1 MGRDLHDVLGVSR
14 GASEDEIKRAY
25 RQKAK
30 QYHPDVN
37 SNPNAEARFKE
48 VKEAYEK
55 LLAAAKRTSDHAG
68 PTWKLRDVPVDNY
81 ENLPKLWQP
90 EGYVYVIKDLKSG
103 NYKIGYASDLQHRIR
118 KLQETAS
125 GELKYVHIVR
135 SNDARATEQYLHA
148 KYNSVRIR
156 PDWEWFRLNKTQL
169 REIRDLGA
177 PPKRGEDIER
187 KISVNLLEVYKGV
200 SRRINVNRR
209 VVSVKI
215 PRGAA
220 NRTRLKQAGKGYPGS
235 NGGAPGDLYV
245 VVHIVPHKQFTREG
259 DNLHIEVDVK
269 DDIARLGGE
278 VKVPTMTGTVN
289 MIVPPETQPGQKFRI
304 AGKGMP
310 ICYRD
315 NAFGDLYVKVKLI
328 QQKPVSS
335 KPSSAKKYQAQPQP
349 RQASPKLWNLQ
360 AVPCGT
366 YEDLPKL
373 QRPEGYV
380 YVIKCKEDKKYL
392 IGSTI
397 HPKQRI
403 KDIQRYKA
411 GKLEYV
417 HIVRSNDAE
426 ATKQYLYAQYNHV
439 RVRSEFRLNKA
450 QLREIRGLGTPPA
463 RDGGI
468 EQEDDTGL
476 PDTHKDAG
484 RTARTKPTR
493 QESKESHTPV
503 QQSQP
508 QYAKSAS
515 ADRSPNSKHDTAPS
529 GSSQSSSPPAQDG
542 GIEQEDAGR
551 TTRAKP
557 PQQESKES
565 HTPAQQSQPQYAKS
579 ASADRSPNSKHDTA
593 PSGSSQSSSPPAQ
606 DGGIE
611 QEDTRQTARTKPT
624 RQEAKESH
632 TQPRYAKSAP
642 ANRSPRSK
650 HDAPPPG
657 SSQSS
662 PASPAGDSTAI
673 DASQADEEKSP
684 VWEKVIMLALIGF
697 FALSLAVIVPNSE
710 NNILPYSLVN
720 QASPTRSRD
729 SSAGLDNTI
738 PTSTPRPTL
747 TKAVY
752 YVTTRSGSSAR
763 VRACPRMNCGVIST
777 LEPGAEIQSSAWVDG
792 ERVGGVSQW
801 LKFNR
806 KGRTAYIHSSVL
818 SSTRPASSRPTLTP
832 TATRTATSTLTLTPR
847 PTSTPRPTLTKAVYY
862 VTTRTVLSSTPR
874 PTSTPRPILSST
886 PRPTSTP
893 RSTLSSTPRPTATL
907 TQTPTATSTLTL
919 TPRPT
924 STPRPTLSPTP
935 RPTATLTQTPTAT
948 STLTLTPR
956 PTSTPRPTLSATPR
970 STATL
975 TQTPTATRA
984 PTSTKTY
991 TPTTASTLT
1000 STPYP
1005 TATKAVYYVTTRNN
1019 AGARV
1024 RSCPET
1030 ACGIIGGLNPGAEI
1044 QALEWVEGEEV
1055 NGSSEWVQFEHN
1067 DTVAYVHGSLVS
1079 SNRPNP

>member
-1 MGRDLHDVLGVSR
+1 MSRDLHDVLGVSR

-37 SNPNAEARFKE
+37 PNNPNAEARFKE
-48 VKEAYEK
+48 IKEAYEK
-55 LLAAAKRTSDHAG
+55 LLAAAKRAPDHAR
-68 PTWKLRDVPVDNY
+68 PTWELRNVPVDNY
-81 ENLPKLWQP
+81 ENLPQLWQP
-90 EGYVYVIKDLKSG
+90 EGYVYVIKDLDSG
-103 NYKIGYASDLQHRIR
+103 NYKIGYTSHLQHRIR

-125 GELKYVHIVR
+125 GELKYVHIMR

-169 REIRDLGA
+169 QEIRALGI
-177 PPKRGEDIER
+177 PPKRGKDIER

-209 VVSVKI
+209 VISVKI

-220 NRTRLKQAGKGYPGS
+220 NRTRLKEPGKGYPGS

-245 VVHIVPHKQFTREG
+245 VVHIVPNKQFTREG
-259 DNLHIEVDVK
+259 DNLQIEVDVK

-278 VKVPTMTGTVN
+278 VEVPTMTDPVN
-289 MIVPPETQPGQKFRI
+289 MTVPPDTQPGQRFRI

-310 ICYRD
+310 IPYRD
-315 NAFGDLYVKVKLI
+315 NAFGDLHVKVKLI
-328 QQKPVSS
+328 KQKPVSS
-335 KPSSAKKYQAQPQP
+335 KPSSAKKYQAQPQQ
-349 RQASPKLWNLQ
+349 RQAPSKLWNLQ
-360 AVPCGT
+360 AVPCGK
-366 YEDLPKL
+366 YENLPKL
-373 QRPEGYV
+373 RRPEGYV
-380 YVIKCKEDKKYL
+380 YVIKCKIDKKYL
-392 IGSTI
+392 IGSTN

-403 KDIQRYKA
+403 KDIQRNEA

-426 ATKQYLYAQYNHV
+426 ATKRYLYAQYNHV
-439 RVRSEFRLNKA
+439 RIRSEFRLNRA
-450 QLREIRGLGTPPA
+450 QLREIRDLGASPA
-463 RDGGI
+463 RDSI
-468 EQEDDTGL
+468 KQEDNTGSRD
-476 PDTHKDAG
+476 PHKDAG
-484 RTARTKPTR
+484 RTAQAKPPQ
-493 QESKESHTPV
+493 QESKDSHT
-503 QQSQP
+503 QSR
-508 QYAKSAS
+508 YTKSAS
-515 ADRSPNSKHDTAPS
+515 ADRSPRSKHDAPPPD
-529 GSSQSSSPPAQDG
+529 SSQSSSPPARDG
-542 GIEQEDAGR
+542 DIKQEDNTDSRDSHKDAGR
-551 TTRAKP
+551 TAQAKP

-565 HTPAQQSQPQYAKS
+565 HTQSRYAKS
-579 ASADRSPNSKHDTA
+579 ASAD
-593 PSGSSQSSSPPAQ
+593 
-606 DGGIE
+606 
-611 QEDTRQTARTKPT
+611 
-624 RQEAKESH
+624 
-632 TQPRYAKSAP
+632 
-642 ANRSPRSK
+642 RSPRSK
-650 HDAPPPG
+650 HDAPPPD

-662 PASPAGDSTAI
+662 SASPAGDSTAI

-720 QASPTRSRD
+720 QASPTRSSD
-729 SSAGLDNTI
+729 SSAGLGNTI

-777 LEPGAEIQSSAWVDG
+777 LEPGAEIQSSEWVDG
-792 ERVGGVSQW
+792 ERVDGASRW

-818 SSTRPASSRPTLTP
+818 SSTHPLSSPLSSRPTLTP
-832 TATRTATSTLTLTPR
+832 TATRTATSTLTLTLQ
-847 PTSTPRPTLTKAVYY
+847 PTSTPLPTLTKAVYY
-862 VTTRTVLSSTPR
+862 VTTRT
-874 PTSTPRPILSST
+874 I
-886 PRPTSTP
+886 
-893 RSTLSSTPRPTATL
+893 LSSTPRPTATL
-907 TQTPTATSTLTL
+907 TQTPTATSI
-919 TPRPT
+919 PT
-924 STPRPTLSPTP
+924 STPRPTATLTQTLTATSIPTLTPRPTATLTQTPTTTSIPTLTP

-948 STLTLTPR
+948 LI
-956 PTSTPRPTLSATPR
+956 PTSTPRPTATLTQTPTTTSIPTLTPR
-970 STATL
+970 PTATL
-975 TQTPTATRA
+975 TQTPTATLI
-984 PTSTKTY
+984 PTSTPRPTATLTQ
-991 TPTTASTLT
+991 TPTTTLIPT

-1024 RSCPET
+1024 RDCPNR
-1030 ACGIIGGLNPGAEI
+1030 ACAIIGGLSPGAEI

-1067 DTVAYVHGSLVS
+1067 DTVAYVHGGLVS
-1079 SNRPNP
+1079 TKRPNQ